1 MPPAFLSA
9 LKCSVPEETYDISF
23 EDRGRWLDLP
33 LGSVSFSEAA
43 LCLLAS
49 SLEKCREAEASLLRT
64 RRSGIRP
71 YAIELLT
78 IPEPPSG
85 KTKYEVRLSAS
96 HEEDMG
102 VVFHLYRWEGHAR
115 GWYDSSGWRIRP
127 IEFYAFLERIPSILK

>member
-9 LKCSVPEETYDISF
+9 FKCSVPAETYDISF
-23 EDRGRWLDLP
+23 ENRGRWFDLP
-33 LGSVSFSEAA
+33 LSSVSFSREA
-43 LCLLAS
+43 LRLIGS
-49 SLEKCREAEASLLRT
+49 SVEKCREAEASLLCT
-64 RRSGIRP
+64 RRNGIRP
-71 YAIELLT
+71 YAIKLLT

-127 IEFYAFLERIPSILK
+127 IEFYAFLERILSILK